1 MAEMTDCALAARRDD
16 YDRYLTCLFAP
27 ASRREALFALLAFN
41 LELAKTAEIASEV
54 MIGQIRLQ
62 WWRESIEGIFQ
73 GRPRRHYV
81 VEALARAIEAH
92 GLPQDGILALIDT
105 RELDLEEQAPA
116 SLLDLEDYAAGTS
129 GQLTRLSLAVLGVE
143 QAEALEAGSAL
154 GTAWA
159 LLGLCRAIPFHAA
172 QGRILMPRDL
182 INGEGLDSAELLRG
196 RSSPALR
203 RIVAATVGRAGTILE
218 AAAKQYRPALPR
230 GALAPFL
237 LGPLARRY
245 MKILAAAGHDPFEPR
260 VQQPMPGVAWR
271 LLWARATGGY

>member
-1 MAEMTDCALAARRDD
+1 
-16 YDRYLTCLFAP
+16 
-27 ASRREALFALLAFN
+27 
-41 LELAKTAEIASEV
+41 
-54 MIGQIRLQ
+54 MIPI
-62 WWRESIEGIFQ
+62 
-73 GRPRRHYV
+73 
-81 VEALARAIEAH
+81 
-92 GLPQDGILALIDT
+92 
-105 RELDLEEQAPA
+105 
-116 SLLDLEDYAAGTS
+116 GTS
-129 GQLTRLSLAVLGVE
+129 RV
-143 QAEALEAGSAL
+143 
-154 GTAWA
+154 
-159 LLGLCRAIPFHAA
+159 
-172 QGRILMPRDL
+172 LMPRDL